1 MLDGLKAK
9 GLGDVPVVAGG
20 IIPPT
25 DAEALKKAGL
35 ATVFTPKDY
44 DLTAI
49 IAEIVEIVD
58 AAWREA
64 A

>member
-1 MLDGLKAK
+1 MKAQGLSN
-9 GLGDVPVVAGG
+9 VPVVAGG
-20 IIPPT
+20 IIPAG
-25 DAEALKKAGL
+25 DAKALKKAGV
-35 ATVFTPKDY
+35 AAIYTPKDY

-58 AAWREA
+58 RAAGEA